1 MDKIQQLQEEL
12 AELRS
17 KYNAENAKYNNRYTR
32 KAILIALGA
41 GFILG
46 FIVKAVIF

>member
-1 MDKIQQLQEEL
+1 MDKIDELNQEI

-32 KAILIALGA
+32 KAILIALGV

-46 FIVKAVIF
+46 FVAKAMLF